1 MLAYIVRRL
10 LLMVPTLVGI
20 TLLVFM
26 LLALSPG
33 GIGAGLRVSG
43 GQMEASKAALMEAY
57 LEDRYGLDDPFIV
70 QYGRWL
76 GRISPIKF
84 GIRDQVLPT
93 GALVRYPKAIQPTP
107 LEDSWFASMLV
118 PADRLVQIRDEYGV
132 RDDRVVTVRGEDS
145 PLVAEYKA
153 AAKSY
158 SKTRADYLVA
168 RKELDKQL
176 VRLAAAENWNDVVS
190 KGSPVHAR
198 FASLE
203 PDRSLPEW
211 AEVKK
216 AAAAALDAKAVA
228 ESARSREAA
237 AFNAKPYPEDGI
249 AIVPGVLSLAWPDLG
264 TAFSRGRPVKDLIL
278 TALPVTLLLNA
289 VTVPIIY
296 LIAIPAGM
304 LAARYRGSWFDV
316 SSGALF
322 VAFWSIPTVW
332 AGVLAIGYLADKQHL
347 GWFPVSGLHANDAD
361 GMTFL
366 PSFVTGPDGASVF
379 SAGYLLDTLWHLA
392 LPVACLVYTGFAVLA
407 KQTRAAMLDNF
418 NQDYVRTAK
427 AKGVPGRVVLMRHVF
442 RNSLLPLIT
451 MFVTIFPAMLAGSV
465 IVEKIFSIP
474 GMGSLILDAINLRDR
489 ELILANT
496 FMIAVVNLLALL
508 LADILYAFADPRIS
522 YD

>member
-1 MLAYIVRRL
+1 MLSYIVRRL
-10 LLMVPTLVGI
+10 LLMIPTLVGI
-20 TLLVFM
+20 TLLVFL

-57 LEDRYGLDDPFIV
+57 LEDRYGLDDPIV
-70 QYGRWL
+70 IQYTRWL
-76 GRISPIKF
+76 GRISPVKF
-84 GIRDQVLPT
+84 GVADQVLPT
-93 GALVRYPKAIQPTP
+93 GDLVRYPKEVKP
-107 LEDSWFASMLV
+107 LPLADDWFAEMRAS
-118 PADRLVQIRDEYGV
+118 ADRLVEIRDEHGV
-132 RDDRVVTVRGEDS
+132 SDDREVVVRGDDT
-145 PLVAEYKA
+145 PLVAEYKSA
-153 AAKSY
+153 TKAY
-158 SKTRADYLVA
+158 SRARADYLVA

-176 VRLAAAENWNDVVS
+176 VRLAAAEEWNDAVD
-190 KGSPVHAR
+190 KGKPNHGRLSR
-198 FASLE
+198 RE
-203 PDRSLPEW
+203 PDRSTPQW
-211 AEVKK
+211 AEV
-216 AAAAALDAKAVA
+216 
-228 ESARSREAA
+228 EAA
-237 AFNAKPYPEDGI
+237 ARAAIDARAIAEAAQVREATAFEAQPYPNDGLV
-249 AIVPGVLSLAWPDLG
+249 IVPGYLGVAWPDLG

-289 VTVPIIY
+289 VAVPVIY

-304 LAARYRGSWFDV
+304 LAARHRGSWFDV
-316 SSGALF
+316 GTGAIF

-332 AGVLAIGYLADKQHL
+332 AGVLAIGYLADKQYL
-347 GWFPVSGLHANDAD
+347 GWFPVSGLHANNAEA
-361 GMTFL
+361 MAFL
-366 PSFVTGPDGASVF
+366 PSFPADGNGGWRFAP
-379 SAGYLLDTLWHLA
+379 GYLLDTLWHLA

-427 AKGVPGRVVLMRHVF
+427 AKGVPASAVLLRHVF

-474 GMGSLILDAINLRDR
+474 GMGSLILEAINLRDR